1 MSNSD
6 YYYSYL
12 YYNSGSIDI
21 TEPATSTSTDISTGW
36 YLREATEFKD
46 RSTLT
51 PLPEKEINNT
61 SPLTYTDSYGI
72 VQPLQKICRNDKV
85 NVIVNLFYN
94 PHTSTFDYQVVPWNE
109 KTNETTFD

>member
-21 TEPATSTSTDISTGW
+21 TEPTISTSTDINTGW

-51 PLPEKEINNT
+51 PTPEKDINNT
-61 SPLTYTDSYGI
+61 SPLTYTDSYGEI
-72 VQPLQKICRNDKV
+72 QPLTKVCRNDKV
-85 NVIVNLFYN
+85 EIIVNLFYN
-94 PHTSTFDYQVVPWNE
+94 PLTSSFDFQVEPWRE
-109 KTNETTFD
+109 KTNQTTFD